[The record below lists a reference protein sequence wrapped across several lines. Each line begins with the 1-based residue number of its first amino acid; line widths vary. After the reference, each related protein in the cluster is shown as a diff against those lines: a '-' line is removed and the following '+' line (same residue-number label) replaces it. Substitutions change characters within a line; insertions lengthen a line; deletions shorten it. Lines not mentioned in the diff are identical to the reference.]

1 MKNKCSWCG
10 EIGHFGVDCPR
21 VKQYAVCTKCG
32 NIEYE
37 YNRCP
42 TFLIE
47 KKPRI
52 WKRQF
57 EIDEK
62 LKDTFDFIKVILKN
76 LPRVSIEESM
86 KYILEYERKIYETV
100 KKFGEQDEINYI
112 AEEGQPR
119 FIPITCE
126 ANIQGIETEAIVDMG
141 AAVTVITKGLVD
153 QLPYELKPSRTK
165 LTPFGK
171 ERYASLGV
179 IENMEF
185 FVGDTKT
192 KATVEVVDLPQ
203 QLFLLGTDWI

>member
-1 MKNKCSWCG
+1 M
-10 EIGHFGVDCPR
+10 
-21 VKQYAVCTKCG
+21 
-32 NIEYE
+32 
-37 YNRCP
+37 
-42 TFLIE
+42 
-47 KKPRI
+47 
-52 WKRQF
+52 
-57 EIDEK
+57 
-62 LKDTFDFIKVILKN
+62 ILKN

-126 ANIQGIETEAIVDMG
+126 ANIQGIETEAIVDTG

-171 ERYASLGV
+171 ERYVSLGV

-185 FVGDTKT
+185 FVGDIKT

-203 QLFLLGTDWI
+203 QLFLLGTDWTQAEKGIIDLGQEELQLKRETEYECIPIKYIEEEIYDEEYDKPIYNY